1 MVRRANAY
9 DPLEATTAPRWHVVR
24 TMHGS
29 VVESHQLAPDADLK
43 HFFIETML
51 KWIDAGWKIGE
62 FTSTSGTFF
71 CTRGNERRM
80 VTITPSDPTEEPH
93 SMYRS
98 AFPGNCP
105 TCGDS

>member
-9 DPLEATTAPRWHVVR
+9 DPLEATAAPRWHVVR

-29 VVESHQLAPDADLK
+29 VVESHRLAPDADLK
-43 HFFIETML
+43 RFFIETML

-62 FTSTSGTFF
+62 FASTSGAFF

-80 VTITPSDPTEEPH
+80 VTISPSDPTEESH
-93 SMYRS
+93 SMYGS
-98 AFPGNCP
+98 SSLGACP
-105 TCGDS
+105 TCGDN

>member
-9 DPLEATTAPRWHVVR
+9 DPLEATAAPRWHVVR

-29 VVESHQLAPDADLK
+29 VVESHQLAPGADLK
-43 HFFIETML
+43 RFFIESML

-62 FTSTSGTFF
+62 FTSTSGAFF

-80 VTITPSDPTEEPH
+80 VTISPSDPQEERG
-93 SMYRS
+93 SMYGNS
-98 AFPGNCP
+98 FPGSCP

>member
-1 MVRRANAY
+1 MVRRSHAC
-9 DPLEATTAPRWHVVR
+9 DPLEATAAPRWHVVR

-43 HFFIETML
+43 RFFIETML

-62 FTSTSGTFF
+62 FTSTSGAFF

-80 VTITPSDPTEEPH
+80 VTISPSDPQEERG
-93 SMYRS
+93 SMYGNS
-98 AFPGNCP
+98 FPGSCP